1 MPGRP
6 LAAALALAL
15 LAGIGPASAQD
26 APREIGGTLK
36 RVKETGSIRLGYRE
50 SSIPFSYVNRPGDPI
65 GYSID
70 LCNEIVEE
78 VSKELGGIEI
88 GIAYKKV
95 TSETR
100 IPAVRSGEI
109 DLECGSTTSNF
120 ERQKQAAFSP
130 IFFVAGTKLLV
141 PRDSGIASYR
151 DLTGKTVV
159 VTAGTTNEA
168 AIRSLSDK
176 QKLGIDIAIGKDH
189 ADSFAMLEAGKAAAF
204 ATDDVLLYGLVATT
218 RTGDRYRIVGD
229 YLSYDPYGLM
239 YRKDDADFAAIVD
252 RTFSRLAAS
261 RELVQLYNKW
271 FQKRLPT
278 GERLDLP
285 ISPQLEEIFRVQGVP
300 D

>member
-1 MPGRP
+1 MPGAR
-6 LAAALALAL
+6 LATVLALAL
-15 LAGIGPASAQD
+15 LIGAGAAMAQD
-26 APREIGGTLK
+26 APREIGGTLR
-36 RVKETGSIRLGYRE
+36 RVKETGRLALGYRE
-50 SSIPFSYVNRPGDPI
+50 TSIPFSYVNRSGDPI

-70 LCNEIVEE
+70 LCNEILDE
-78 VSKELGGIEI
+78 VSKELGGVEI
-88 GIAYKKV
+88 AVAYKKV

-120 ERQKQAAFSP
+120 ERQKLVAFSP

-141 PRDSGIASYR
+141 RRDSGIQSYR
-151 DLTGKTVV
+151 DLAGKTVV

-168 AIRSLSDK
+168 AIRTLSEK
-176 QKLGIDIAIGKDH
+176 QKLDIKIVIGKDH
-189 ADSFAMLEAGKAAAF
+189 AESFGMLEAGKADAF

-218 RTGDRYRIVGD
+218 KTGERYQIVGD

-239 YRKDDADFAAIVD
+239 FRKDDPDFATVVD
-252 RTFSRLAAS
+252 RAFSRLAAS